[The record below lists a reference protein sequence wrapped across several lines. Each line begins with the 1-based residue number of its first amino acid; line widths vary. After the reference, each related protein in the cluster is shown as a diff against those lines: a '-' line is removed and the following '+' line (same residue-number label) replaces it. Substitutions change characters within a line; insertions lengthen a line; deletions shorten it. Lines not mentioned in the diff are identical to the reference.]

1 MLEVEKCQEQIG
13 SEQATLQR
21 MEAEK
26 AGQIGP
32 ELKNLEKALKQLQG
46 EQAKMESERDDKE
59 VASSSLAY
67 K

>member
-1 MLEVEKCQEQIG
+1 VLEVEKCQEQIG

-59 VASSSLAY
+59 VGLIFFSL
-67 K
+67 